1 MNNPYRDILFD
12 KLKRQGITVLSYCDA
27 NDKAVEPLL
36 DNRGVYQA
44 GHMLV
49 HKDNKYGIIYDKGN
63 FQYEVHVPI
72 KYDAVFENEGSKVHD
87 FLDFFNGYDY
97 FCRFAIKITDSLYI
111 FDSYKDN
118 ILTTSF
124 IASKF
129 DKDFYYRD
137 GKMYFIQPSS
147 LYKSSIQP
155 FDEIKRITR
164 ERNALAQDCYGQDN
178 CYLAVRQGNCWTLYE
193 DSQDIEPR
201 IFLKDFV
208 CDGISMFGSFSLGLY
223 IIINRLS
230 KQSLIII
237 KNKNIKELNFQV
249 DGIFQIGWCDL
260 ENLYSEENCA
270 EASAF
275 ILMCD
280 NKFAILHPDG
290 EQMSQFIFDG
300 VLGFINK
307 NTIQVMQNNG
317 SHKLYGEYFLDTGLH
332 TPCMYTAPY
341 KNLQR

>member
-12 KLKRQGITVLSYCDA
+12 KLKQQGITVLSYCDA

-87 FLDFFNGYDY
+87 FSDFFNGYDY

-147 LYKSSIQP
+147 FLEKAIFSVMVERIIEYSAKLEMVMTRLGCSPLGNWVDNERTQKLLHRGKRSLQTLRSSGKIGYAIIDDKVMYP
-155 FDEIKRITR
+155 LKEIDR
-164 ERNALAQDCYGQDN
+164 
-178 CYLAVRQGNCWTLYE
+178 YL
-193 DSQDIEPR
+193 
-201 IFLKDFV
+201 
-208 CDGISMFGSFSLGLY
+208 
-223 IIINRLS
+223 
-230 KQSLIII
+230 KQSYT
-237 KNKNIKELNFQV
+237 K
-249 DGIFQIGWCDL
+249 DG
-260 ENLYSEENCA
+260 
-270 EASAF
+270 
-275 ILMCD
+275 
-280 NKFAILHPDG
+280 
-290 EQMSQFIFDG
+290 
-300 VLGFINK
+300 
-307 NTIQVMQNNG
+307 
-317 SHKLYGEYFLDTGLH
+317 
-332 TPCMYTAPY
+332 
-341 KNLQR
+341 